1 MGPRLR
7 RMKVYHPRRRRSKSY
22 QIQKQALKDLEHH
35 LKTSVSALL
44 LCVEQG
50 NTQQFESEKLKL
62 KSDYLKH
69 SNEMQKI
76 AQEMGERTTR
86 AVKDFLDSVD
96 TIVHSEAKWIDE
108 DKIRHCYTATQVL
121 EKELLAA

>member
-7 RMKVYHPRRRRSKSY
+7 KMKPYHPRRRRSKNY

-44 LCVEQG
+44 LCIEQG
-50 NTQQFESEKLKL
+50 NTQQFEAERLKV

-69 SNEMQKI
+69 SDEMQKI
-76 AQEMGERTTR
+76 ASEISERTR
-86 AVKDFLDSVD
+86 QAVKAFLESVD
-96 TIVHSEAKWIDE
+96 TIIHSEIQWIDE
-108 DKIRHCYTATQVL
+108 EKVRHCYSATQLL